1 VIRAA
6 LSDTFFDS
14 IRLVAV
20 NLTWGATLIAIV
32 LVALVRPLAAVALL
46 PVLAVPTAAVMR
58 AAARIVRGSDDRYRT
73 APLLD
78 RSMAGRALVV
88 GAGAVIAGSVLVA
101 NVALGLGRADPIG
114 WALATL
120 AGWGLVALAG
130 GLIVGWPLLV
140 DPARDRRSLADR
152 LAIAGRILLVH
163 PGWSA
168 RLAIATA
175 LIVAVSVVLTAAIL
189 TISVAFVGLV
199 LCRSVYPVADALDPV
214 DLDDLADDDRP

>member
-1 VIRAA
+1 
-6 LSDTFFDS
+6 
-14 IRLVAV
+14 
-20 NLTWGATLIAIV
+20 
-32 LVALVRPLAAVALL
+32 VALL